1 MRKKIAS
8 ASMAVLLA
16 ATGLGI
22 MPAIADAP
30 RGNFAKLDQ
39 YISGFCAK
47 YRGADQ
53 CNEWRANHANW
64 SSDQY
69 RNFYRRHQSDKGFA
83 NPEAANLF
91 GVNRDAAG
99 GGAARDGGS
108 E

>member
-1 MRKKIAS
+1 MRKQIA
-8 ASMAVLLA
+8 ASSIAMLLA
-16 ATGLGI
+16 ATTLV

-30 RGNFAKLDQ
+30 RGNFAQQNQ

-64 SSDQY
+64 TTDQY
-69 RNFYRRHQSDKGFA
+69 RNFYRRHQNDKGFA
-83 NPEAANLF
+83 NPEAADLF

-99 GGAARDGGS
+99 SGN